1 MEGSIV
7 EYIEARRIITAF
19 CLSQKDGK
27 VHLLT
32 SQNREVVLNKTRI
45 CLISRQKYPLDQPRE
60 EILSILKKEVEQRE
74 NLKKEIDVMA
84 LWELLAEDGGSYSP
98 HFLAELYFSSNP
110 SSTQESAIFRAL
122 FDENIHFKLKGNKLD
137 VRSKEKVD
145 EYLRQKAQQEERE
158 KEIEE
163 AANWLQSLWLGKSI
177 PSPAKSKQYIQLL
190 KEWCYWQEEA
200 PQAKITKQILQRAG
214 LNLKDHPFL
223 LLCKLGIFSK
233 HENLLLHRLSIPTM
247 FSEESKL
254 AMQNLLENKPD
265 FSEGREDLTS
275 LYTFTIDGPETKD
288 FDDALSLNKEN
299 GNFVVG
305 IHITDLTPF
314 IKKDDVLEKEAQRRG
329 TSLYLPDQ
337 RIPMFPEQIANQ
349 FASLKKDKIRPA
361 LSFFITLN
369 EDAHILNYQILPT
382 IIQVD
387 QHFTYDEVN
396 SLLTKNETLQT
407 LFSLALK
414 ARAKR
419 LEQGGM
425 IIALPELV
433 FFFSSDNI
441 VDIKLRNPEQP
452 GRILVAEFMI
462 LANYLAAMFME
473 KKGIPSIYRSQL
485 PPRDRVMNGTSKDI
499 FILYLQRRLLSQSQL
514 KTRPAFHHVLGLDKY
529 TSITSPLRRF
539 LDLILQRQIVYY
551 LQEGKPLYTEDELS
565 SFIPYFEE
573 IIHRT
578 NMIFS
583 QRTKYWVLNYL
594 KKRIKTTVEAYIL
607 EETQQGYKVLLPDY
621 LLETVLL
628 GPRGKFK
635 QGDKIK
641 IRIEAVNPLKELL
654 KVGLG

>member
-7 EYIEARRIITAF
+7 EYIDGRRIITGF
-19 CLSQKDGK
+19 CLSQKNGK
-27 VHLLT
+27 VHVLT
-32 SQNREVVLNKTRI
+32 LQNREVVLSKTRI
-45 CLISRQKYPLDQPRE
+45 CLVSRQKYPLDQPRE
-60 EILSILKKEVEQRE
+60 ELLSILKKEVEHRE
-74 NLKKEIDVMA
+74 HLKKEIDVMA
-84 LWELLAEDGGSYSP
+84 LWELLAEDAGSYSP

-110 SSTQESAIFRAL
+110 SSTQESAIFRAV
-122 FDENIHFKLKGNKLD
+122 FDENLHFKVKGNKLD

-163 AANWLQSLWLGKSI
+163 AANWLKSLWLGKSI
-177 PSPAKSKQYIQLL
+177 SPPAKSKQYIQLL
-190 KEWCYWQEEA
+190 KQWCYWQEEA

-223 LLCKLGIFSK
+223 LLSKLGIFSK
-233 HENLLLHRLSIPTM
+233 HENLLLHRWSIPTT

-254 AMQNLLENKPD
+254 TMQNLLENKPD
-265 FSEGREDLTS
+265 FSQGRNDLTS
-275 LYTFTIDGPETKD
+275 LYTFTIDGAETKD
-288 FDDALSLNKEN
+288 FDDALSLDKEN

-305 IHITDLTPF
+305 VHITDLTPF
-314 IKKDDVLEKEAQRRG
+314 IKKGDILEKEAKKRG

-337 RIPMFPEQIANQ
+337 RIPMFPEEIANHL
-349 FASLKKDKIRPA
+349 ASLKKGEIRPA
-361 LSFFITLN
+361 LSFFITLDEN
-369 EDAHILNYQILPT
+369 AHILNYQILPT

-396 SLLTKNETLQT
+396 SLLTKNKTLQT

-473 KKGIPSIYRSQL
+473 EKGIPGIYRSQL

-539 LDLILQRQIVYY
+539 LDLILQRQMVYY

-565 SFIPYFEE
+565 SLIPYFED

-594 KKRIKTTVEAYIL
+594 KKRIKTTAEAYIL

-621 LLETVLL
+621 LLETVLAVA
-628 GPRGKFK
+628 RGKFK

>member
-7 EYIEARRIITAF
+7 EYIDGRRIITGF
-19 CLSQKDGK
+19 CLSQKNGK
-27 VHLLT
+27 VHVLT
-32 SQNREVVLNKTRI
+32 LQNREVVLSKTRI
-45 CLISRQKYPLDQPRE
+45 CLVSRQKYPLDQPRE
-60 EILSILKKEVEQRE
+60 ELLSILKKEVEHRE
-74 NLKKEIDVMA
+74 HLKKEIDVMA
-84 LWELLAEDGGSYSP
+84 LWELLAEDAGSYSP

-110 SSTQESAIFRAL
+110 SSTQESAIFRAV
-122 FDENIHFKLKGNKLD
+122 FDENLHFKVKGNKLD

-163 AANWLQSLWLGKSI
+163 AANWLKSLWLGKSI
-177 PSPAKSKQYIQLL
+177 SPPAKSKQYIQLL
-190 KEWCYWQEEA
+190 KQWCYWQEEA

-223 LLCKLGIFSK
+223 LLSKLGIFSK
-233 HENLLLHRLSIPTM
+233 HENLLLHRWSIPTT

-254 AMQNLLENKPD
+254 TMQNLLENKPD
-265 FSEGREDLTS
+265 FSQGRNDLTS
-275 LYTFTIDGPETKD
+275 LYTFTIDGAETKD
-288 FDDALSLNKEN
+288 FDDALSLDKEN

-305 IHITDLTPF
+305 VHITDLTPF
-314 IKKDDVLEKEAQRRG
+314 IKKGDILEKEAKKRG

-337 RIPMFPEQIANQ
+337 RIPMFPEEIANHL
-349 FASLKKDKIRPA
+349 ASLKKGEIRPA
-361 LSFFITLN
+361 LSFFITLDEN
-369 EDAHILNYQILPT
+369 AHILNYQILPS
-382 IIQVD
+382 IIQVN
-387 QHFTYDEVN
+387 QHLTYEEVN
-396 SLLTKNETLQT
+396 SLLTKEQTFQT

-425 IIALPELV
+425 VIALPELV
-433 FFFSSDNI
+433 FLFSSDNI
-441 VDIKLRNPEQP
+441 VDIKQRDPEQP

-473 KKGIPSIYRSQL
+473 KKGIPGIYRSQL

-499 FILYLQRRLLSQSQL
+499 FILYLQRKLLSHSEL

-529 TSITSPLRRF
+529 TSITSPLRRY
-539 LDLILQRQIVYY
+539 LDLILQRQMVHY
-551 LQEGKPLYTEDELS
+551 LQEGKPLYTEDDLS
-565 SFIPYFEE
+565 SLIPYFEE
-573 IIHRT
+573 INHRT

-583 QRTKYWVLNYL
+583 QRTRYWVLNYL
-594 KKRIKTTVEAYIL
+594 KKKVKTTTEAYIL
-607 EETQQGYKVLLPDY
+607 EKTQQGYRVLLPDY
-621 LLETVLL
+621 LLETVLAV
-628 GPRGKFK
+628 PRGKFK
-635 QGDKIK
+635 QGDKIR

>member
-1 MEGSIV
+1 MLLNMEGSIV
-7 EYIEARRIITAF
+7 EYIEARKIISAF

-163 AANWLQSLWLGKSI
+163 AANWLKSLWLGKSI

-349 FASLKKDKIRPA
+349 FASLKKGEIRPA
-361 LSFFITLN
+361 LSFFITLDEN
-369 EDAHILNYQILPT
+369 AHILNYQILPT

-396 SLLTKNETLQT
+396 SLLTKNKTLQT

-539 LDLILQRQIVYY
+539 LDLILQRQMVYY
-551 LQEGKPLYTEDELS
+551 LQEGKPLYT
-565 SFIPYFEE
+565 
-573 IIHRT
+573 
-578 NMIFS
+578 
-583 QRTKYWVLNYL
+583 
-594 KKRIKTTVEAYIL
+594 
-607 EETQQGYKVLLPDY
+607 
-621 LLETVLL
+621 
-628 GPRGKFK
+628 
-635 QGDKIK
+635 
-641 IRIEAVNPLKELL
+641 
-654 KVGLG
+654 

>member
-7 EYIEARRIITAF
+7 EYIDARRIITGF

-32 SQNREVVLNKTRI
+32 SQNREVVLSKTRI
-45 CLISRQKYPLDQPRE
+45 CLVSKQKYPLDQPRE
-60 EILSILKKEVEQRE
+60 ELLSILKKEVEQRE
-74 NLKKEIDVMA
+74 NLKKEINVMV
-84 LWELLAEDGGSYSP
+84 LWELLAEDDGCYSP

-122 FDENIHFKLKGNKLD
+122 FEENLYFKVKGNKLD
-137 VRSKEKVD
+137 VRSREKVD
-145 EYLRQKAQQEERE
+145 EYLRQKAQQEARE

-163 AANWLQSLWLGKSI
+163 AADWLQSLWLGKSI
-177 PSPAKSKQYIQLL
+177 SSPAKSKQYIQLL

-200 PQAKITKQILQRAG
+200 PQAKITKQILRRAG

-223 LLCKLGIFSK
+223 LLSKLGIFSK
-233 HENLLLHRLSIPTM
+233 HENLLLHRWSIPTI
-247 FSEESKL
+247 FSEESKS

-265 FSEGREDLTS
+265 FSQGRKDLTS

-288 FDDALSLNKEN
+288 FDDALTLDKKN

-305 IHITDLTPF
+305 VHITDLTPF
-314 IKKDDVLEKEAQRRG
+314 IKKGGILEKEAKKRG

-337 RIPMFPEQIANQ
+337 RIPMFPEQIANHL
-349 FASLKKDKIRPA
+349 ASLKKGEIRPA
-361 LSFFITLN
+361 LSFFITLDEN
-369 EDAHILNYQILPT
+369 AHILNYQILPT
-382 IIQVD
+382 IIQVN

-396 SLLTKNETLQT
+396 NLLTKDQTLQT

-425 IIALPELV
+425 IISLPELV

-441 VDIKLRNPEQP
+441 VDIKQRDPEQP

-462 LANYLAAMFME
+462 LANYLAAMFMV
-473 KKGIPSIYRSQL
+473 KRRIPGIYRSQL

-499 FILYLQRRLLSQSQL
+499 FILYLQRRLLSQSEL

-539 LDLILQRQIVYY
+539 LDLILQRQIVHY
-551 LQEGKPLYTEDELS
+551 LQEGKPLYTEDDLS
-565 SFIPYFEE
+565 SLIPYFEE
-573 IIHRT
+573 INHRT

-583 QRTKYWVLNYL
+583 QRTRYWVLNYL
-594 KKRIKTTVEAYIL
+594 KKKVKTTTEAYIL
-607 EETQQGYKVLLPDY
+607 EKTQQGYKVLLPDY
-621 LLETVLL
+621 LLETVLVVS
-628 GPRGKFK
+628 RGKFK
-635 QGDKIK
+635 QGDKIR
-641 IRIEAVNPLKELL
+641 IRIEAVNPFKELL

>member
-7 EYIEARRIITAF
+7 EYIDGRRIITGF
-19 CLSQKDGK
+19 CLSQKNGK
-27 VHLLT
+27 VHVLT
-32 SQNREVVLNKTRI
+32 LQNREVVLSKTRI
-45 CLISRQKYPLDQPRE
+45 CLVSRQKYPLDQPRE
-60 EILSILKKEVEQRE
+60 ELLSILKKEVEHRE
-74 NLKKEIDVMA
+74 HLKKEIDVMA
-84 LWELLAEDGGSYSP
+84 LWELLAEDAGSYSP

-110 SSTQESAIFRAL
+110 SSTQESAIFRAV
-122 FDENIHFKLKGNKLD
+122 FDENLHFKVKGNKLD

-163 AANWLQSLWLGKSI
+163 AANWLKSLWLGKSI
-177 PSPAKSKQYIQLL
+177 SPPAKSKQYIQLL
-190 KEWCYWQEEA
+190 KQWCYWQEEA

-223 LLCKLGIFSK
+223 LLSKLGIFSK
-233 HENLLLHRLSIPTM
+233 HENLLLHRWSIPTT

-254 AMQNLLENKPD
+254 TMQNLLENKPD
-265 FSEGREDLTS
+265 FSQGRNDLTS
-275 LYTFTIDGPETKD
+275 LYTFTIDGAETKD
-288 FDDALSLNKEN
+288 FDDALSLDKEN

-305 IHITDLTPF
+305 VHITDLTPF
-314 IKKDDVLEKEAQRRG
+314 IKKGGILEKEAKKRG

-337 RIPMFPEQIANQ
+337 RIPMFPEEIANHL
-349 FASLKKDKIRPA
+349 ASLKKGEIRPA
-361 LSFFITLN
+361 LSFFITLDEN
-369 EDAHILNYQILPT
+369 AHILNYQILPS
-382 IIQVD
+382 IIQVN
-387 QHFTYDEVN
+387 QHLTYEEVN
-396 SLLTKNETLQT
+396 SLLTKEQTFQT

-425 IIALPELV
+425 VIALPELV
-433 FFFSSDNI
+433 FLFSSDNI
-441 VDIKLRNPEQP
+441 VDIKQRDPEQP

-473 KKGIPSIYRSQL
+473 KKGIPGIYRSQL

-539 LDLILQRQIVYY
+539 LDLILQRQMVYY

-565 SFIPYFEE
+565 SLIPYFED

-594 KKRIKTTVEAYIL
+594 KKRIKTTAEAYIL

-621 LLETVLL
+621 LLETVLAVA
-628 GPRGKFK
+628 RGKFK

>member
-7 EYIEARRIITAF
+7 EYIDARRIITGF

-32 SQNREVVLNKTRI
+32 SQNREVVLSKTRI
-45 CLISRQKYPLDQPRE
+45 CLVSKQKYPLDQPRE
-60 EILSILKKEVEQRE
+60 ELLSILKKEVEQRE
-74 NLKKEIDVMA
+74 NLKKEINVMV
-84 LWELLAEDGGSYSP
+84 LWELLAEDDGCYSP

-122 FDENIHFKLKGNKLD
+122 FEENLYFKVKGNKLD
-137 VRSKEKVD
+137 VRSREKVD
-145 EYLRQKAQQEERE
+145 EYLRQKAQQEARE

-163 AANWLQSLWLGKSI
+163 AADWLQSLWLGKSI
-177 PSPAKSKQYIQLL
+177 SSPAKSKQYIQLL

-314 IKKDDVLEKEAQRRG
+314 IKKDDVLEKEAQKRG

-349 FASLKKDKIRPA
+349 FASLKKGEIRPA

-407 LFSLALK
+407 LFSLASK
-414 ARAKR
+414 FRAKR

-539 LDLILQRQIVYY
+539 LDLILQRQMVYY

-594 KKRIKTTVEAYIL
+594 KKRIKTITEAYIL

>member
-45 CLISRQKYPLDQPRE
+45 CLISKQKYPLDQPRE

-314 IKKDDVLEKEAQRRG
+314 IKKDDVLEKEAQKRG

-349 FASLKKDKIRPA
+349 FASLKKGEIRPA

-407 LFSLALK
+407 LFSLASK
-414 ARAKR
+414 FRAKR

-539 LDLILQRQIVYY
+539 LDLILQRQMVYY

-594 KKRIKTTVEAYIL
+594 KKRIKTITEAYIL

>member
-314 IKKDDVLEKEAQRRG
+314 IKKDDVLEKEAQKRG

-349 FASLKKDKIRPA
+349 FASLKKGEIRPA

-407 LFSLALK
+407 LFSLASK
-414 ARAKR
+414 FRAKR

-539 LDLILQRQIVYY
+539 LDLILQRQMVYY

-594 KKRIKTTVEAYIL
+594 KKRIKTITEAYIL